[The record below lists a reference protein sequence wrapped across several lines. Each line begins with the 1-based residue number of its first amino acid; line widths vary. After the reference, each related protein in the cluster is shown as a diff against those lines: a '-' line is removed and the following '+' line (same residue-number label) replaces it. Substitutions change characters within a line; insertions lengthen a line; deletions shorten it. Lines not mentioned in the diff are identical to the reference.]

1 MRLPLRRV
9 FEAFE
14 KYCRVDNGYVG
25 TADVTR
31 VPPAHDETMQSFFVA
46 VHISATPVHCLSAP
60 GRCCRD
66 ATHWIFA
73 AAQETLKY
81 LYLLFSPEEL
91 MPLDAYVFNTEAHP
105 LRLPR
110 GIKSQRRKGRLRD
123 KSFAGLL
130 NQT

>member
-1 MRLPLRRV
+1 
-9 FEAFE
+9 
-14 KYCRVDNGYVG
+14 
-25 TADVTR
+25 
-31 VPPAHDETMQSFFVA
+31 VPQRSN
-46 VHISATPVHCLSAP
+46 LLN
-60 GRCCRD
+60 
-66 ATHWIFA
+66 A
-73 AAQETLKY
+73 AAVQETLKY

-110 GIKSQRRKGRLRD
+110 GINSQRRKGRLRD